1 MAKGIVKQASKD
13 SPIYT
18 GKVTFSS
25 HNRKKEAEVW
35 VESMSYSKPQKVRS
49 SKLQKV

>member
-18 GKVTFSS
+18 GRFIISSPNKRHPVRSDKSIDEEVTV
-25 HNRKKEAEVW
+25 KKEE
-35 VESMSYSKPQKVRS
+35 EKDNEQ
-49 SKLQKV
+49 